1 MASFNKVILVGNLTR
16 DPEVRY
22 TTGGTAVTELGLAVS
37 RQWTDRGS
45 NERKEETTFVD
56 VTLWGRTAEIAGE
69 YLAKGRPVLIEGR
82 LQLDQWEDKETGQK
96 RSKLKVVGETL
107 QLLGSRGDGGAGGA
121 SGAHQGAGGHTA
133 AGSAGAAITG
143 GGGNTGA
150 GSSATSGSGGG
161 RSNQGG
167 SWNAPRPQTP
177 PTYDDF
183 SGGGR
188 TPDQSFYDDMP
199 PAGGSD
205 DVPF

>member
-69 YLAKGRPVLIEGR
+69 YLSKGRPVLIEGR

-107 QLLGSRGDGGAGGA
+107 QLLGSRNEGG
-121 SGAHQGAGGHTA
+121 
-133 AGSAGAAITG
+133 
-143 GGGNTGA
+143 
-150 GSSATSGSGGG
+150 GSGGG
-161 RSNQGG
+161 GG
-167 SWNAPRPQTP
+167 GGQSSASSQSGAGNSGAGNAGSGSSGGGRQSYSGGQSSASRPVSQP
-177 PTYDDF
+177 SYDDF
-183 SGGGR
+183 NSGGR
-188 TPDQSFYDDMP
+188 TPDQSFYDDVP
-199 PAGGSD
+199 SGSD